1 MDGVM
6 SQRMKLNT
14 TSHHKAEHIFI
25 WVGEVKVPYSIIR
38 NYGRY
43 GVKWLLWI
51 FGEKWD
57 HMYSLKGCKGSNI
70 QGSAQLV
77 DGGPDIQGS
86 VQFGHELKFPSWKI
100 KKKKKKELQRYTCVE

>member
-1 MDGVM
+1 M
-6 SQRMKLNT
+6 T
-14 TSHHKAEHIFI
+14 
-25 WVGEVKVPYSIIR
+25 
-38 NYGRY
+38 

-77 DGGPDIQGS
+77 DGGPDIRGS
-86 VQFGHELKFPSWKI
+86 VQFGHELMFPSWKI
-100 KKKKKKELQRYTCVE
+100 KKKKSYKDTHVWKKTSKLI